1 MQKFAYLLLTL
12 TTLFFAEKL
21 LAQEIEYPSN
31 KPILSALSDN
41 QVPGYYREI
50 EKNGIGFSNFI
61 FSLVYDDF
69 LESSTSILH
78 PYLFYDRTVSS
89 SFKIHFFF
97 LQYQGGRTP
106 FKPTYANKAYKISNP
121 TLVGRSDYRGDC
133 VSSVVHQ
140 YLDQPAAVSRTCSIP
155 NYITDYTMFGLSL
168 RHFPIYKSGFF
179 WGVGGGPID
188 YHQHTDNNKFITD
201 DERIISPSPIHFRG
215 IQYFIDLGW
224 QGYNGFY
231 FTINTRTGG
240 TIIIDE
246 YDEPNNE
253 HWQFTAKGE
262 KWWKGPYEAF
272 KNPRTLMFG
281 FGWHL

>member
-97 LQYQGGRTP
+97 LKNQSDTTP
-106 FKPTYANKAYKISNP
+106 FKPTFANKDKKIENAW
-121 TLVGRSDYRGDC
+121 DYDGSC
-133 VSSVVHQ
+133 GASYV
-140 YLDQPAAVSRTCSIP
+140 DQPAEESRSCRLYS
-155 NYITDYTMFGLSL
+155 YISDYTMFGLSL
-168 RHFPIYKSGFF
+168 RHFPFYKSGFF

-188 YHQHTDNNKFITD
+188 YHQNTDNNKFITE

>member
-1 MQKFAYLLLTL
+1 MQKFTYLLLTL

-69 LESSTSILH
+69 LESSTTILH
-78 PYLFYDRTVSS
+78 PYLFYDRTLSS

-97 LQYQGGRTP
+97 LKNQSDTPP
-106 FKPTYANKAYKISNP
+106 FKNTYANKDKKISHPND
-121 TLVGRSDYRGDC
+121 LEDGSCGA
-133 VSSVVHQ
+133 S
-140 YLDQPAAVSRTCSIP
+140 YLDQPAVVSWPCSIP
-155 NYITDYTMFGLSL
+155 SYITDYTMFGLSL

-188 YHQHTDNNKFITD
+188 YHQHTDNKKFTD
-201 DERIISPSPIHFRG
+201 DERISPSPIHFRG